1 MSLFRSPK
9 NPLTTSIGI
18 ALAGYLV
25 SSLFLHSAYQRY
37 LWLLLA
43 FVPAIARLS
52 RKYEEDEEV
61 AA

>member
-1 MSLFRSPK
+1 VLFRSPA
-9 NPLTTSIGI
+9 SITI

-25 SSLFLHSAYQRY
+25 SSIFLHSAYQRY

-43 FVPAIARLS
+43 FAPAMARLA
-52 RKYEEDEEV
+52 REPEV